1 VPEETTPLV
10 PLLSVLQD
18 LIAWLTV
25 QQIPGIVIGGVAA
38 SILGRP
44 RATRD
49 VDAVILLDQNGWKE
63 FLEAGERFGFKP
75 RYPDSLHFA
84 KQARVL
90 LVRHET
96 SGIDADISLGL
107 LPFEQEAI
115 ARAQSIDVS
124 GIRIP
129 LPTPEDL
136 IIMKAVANRARDV
149 ADIEGL
155 LDAHPK
161 LNLRRIRRWLR
172 EFSSALDEPAI
183 LENFEDILVRA
194 KGKKKKP
201 KMDRKKSR

>member
-1 VPEETTPLV
+1 MPEEKAPLV

-18 LIAWLTV
+18 LIAWLAL
-25 QQIPGIVIGGVAA
+25 QQTPGIVIGGVAA

-49 VDAVILLDQNGWKE
+49 VDAVILLDENGWKT
-63 FLEAGERFGFKP
+63 FLEAGARFGFKP
-75 RYPDSLHFA
+75 RHRDSLDFA

-96 SGIDADISLGL
+96 SGIDTDISLGM

-115 ARAQSIDVS
+115 ARAQSIKVS
-124 GIRIP
+124 GITIP

-149 ADIEGL
+149 ADIEAL

-161 LNLRRIRRWLR
+161 LDLRRIRRWLR
-172 EFSSALDEPAI
+172 EFSSALDRPAI
-183 LENFEDILVRA
+183 LSTFENILART
-194 KGKKKKP
+194 
-201 KMDRKKSR
+201 RKKRKKNKNGP